1 MHASTL
7 NVFEIERQ
15 GREVRSLMNDAPYGD
30 PFAGTPYGQYNKSK
44 GLGMVLGVVA
54 SVVTMGAAAPML
66 GSEFLATQIAGG
78 AMMAGG
84 VLSGVGAI
92 TGNKKLS
99 KIGGV
104 LSLAGGIGG
113 AASNMTGGL
122 GMGSGSTAVQNMA
135 GKMMESVN
143 SLGINIYNPE
153 AANAAANAGSTAG
166 EAVANATQ
174 PAAGQIDL
182 AQVASTETAPGAQLS
197 SGTGETGILNR
208 TINTTTLGGVDAA
221 SAPGTINIA
230 EAPSYGAGVNPWSPS
245 TLAESGPEVGL
256 GSGIADPNALNAG
269 TPQFSPSTALES
281 GPEVGLG
288 SGIKDPNALN
298 AASSGGFFGSIG
310 DGIKNNPELT
320 KMATG
325 AIGEFAKAG
334 MSPDES
340 AQIAALSDKYAAE
353 ANVIRS
359 NNELLQYQN
368 ANRKKQVALISVND
382 PNLDAKV
389 KEATAKGNAVA
400 FLPNIGADGVEQI
413 PNTAWGQGIGNAAQN
428 PTRKAPV
435 YGQPAQATA

>member
-7 NVFEIERQ
+7 NVFEIERG
-15 GREVRSLMNDAPYGD
+15 GRYVRSLMNDAPYGD

-44 GLGMVLGVVA
+44 GLGMVLGIVA
-54 SVVTMGAAAPML
+54 SVVTMGAALPML
-66 GSEFLATQIAGG
+66 SSGLLATQIAGG

-99 KIGGV
+99 KIGGI

-113 AASNMTGGL
+113 AVSNMTGGL

-153 AANAAANAGSTAG
+153 AAKLAANAGSTAG

-221 SAPGTINIA
+221 SAPGTIEIA
-230 EAPSYGAGVNPWSPS
+230 SAPN
-245 TLAESGPEVGL
+245 
-256 GSGIADPNALNAG
+256 LNAG
-269 TPQFSPSTALES
+269 TTQFNPSTALES

-288 SGIKDPNALN
+288 SGIKDPNALKS
-298 AASSGGFFGSIG
+298 ASSGGLFGSIG
-310 DGIKNNPELT
+310 DAIKNNPELT

-340 AQIAALSDKYAAE
+340 EQIAALSDKYSAE
-353 ANVIRS
+353 ANVLRS
-359 NNELLQYQN
+359 QNELLQYQN
-368 ANRKKQVALISVND
+368 ANRKKQVALISIND

-389 KEATAKGNAVA
+389 KEATANGNAVA
-400 FLPNIGADGVEQI
+400 FLPNIGADGVKQT
-413 PNTAWGQGIGNAAQN
+413 PNMAWGQAIGNNAQS
-428 PTRKAPV
+428 PTRKALV
-435 YGQPAQATA
+435 YGQPA